1 MRLHSIRLIDYRA
14 ITDAT
19 VDFSSGVTIVE
30 GPNEVGKS
38 SIHQAI
44 TQLREDKD
52 SSRKASVKDTQPVG
66 SDVGPQVSLHL
77 STGDFE
83 VRYSKRWIKQP
94 FTELSILKPVPEQLS
109 GNEAH
114 ERFLAILDE
123 TVDVDLLDA
132 LDVAQGRS
140 LDQASL
146 AEIKALHGALGDAG
160 EDLADHDAFLDRVE
174 SEYLRFFTAKGKETG
189 ELRRLTEELPAADE
203 QYRELK
209 ARSAD
214 MDALVD
220 RHARATDR
228 LKNVRTQL
236 ESAAIEREDAEKAVQ
251 AVSGLKTALD
261 RALERA
267 GAAQRER
274 QRAEETRD
282 RRRALITET
291 TTAEKAVK
299 AADEAL
305 EKVTAAQQEK
315 DSSLDEAQKGLE
327 ARQAELVSAQE
338 EAKATSADLARAR
351 ARKEVDALRKRLV
364 DIREQERRA
373 AEAKATIGSISV
385 TAKDVDKLGGLFTE
399 LRIAQNAKTAAAAQI
414 IARRLG
420 DTAVSIDGVDVPK
433 DSAEEFAVTT
443 DLQIHI
449 DSVVDITVRPGQSP
463 AELDRELESAQTR
476 LDAELDRLDVA
487 TLEQARERSEVRT
500 DAEAVLAEATS
511 TLRVLIGDDDR
522 DGLDAALTRAEHVAG
537 DAADSSKS
545 AASIDELE
553 ARVESTT
560 AAVDDASAKV
570 ETARTTLERIRADRD
585 EARVA
590 AVRAQSTREQA
601 ATTLQN
607 LSTRLSTDREANSD
621 ESLDETLT
629 AAAATLTQLEDEAAA
644 ARSEYDAA
652 DPETLEMRLQNALQ
666 LVESKQKQQEKDR
679 QEVDQLSALIDDR
692 AAEGIYDKL
701 KAAEQNLESIRS
713 KLARMQRQANAIKL
727 LRDTVLTHKEE
738 AQRRYVAPFKE
749 AIEKLGRVIF
759 GQGLSVEISENL
771 EIVSRTLNGRTVAF
785 DALSGGTKEQLALIG
800 RLAVATLVDADAG
813 APVILDD
820 AFGFSDEQRLAAL
833 NVILGNVGRKAQ
845 VILLTCQP
853 DRFSSIGGAETVS
866 LS

>member
-267 GAAQRER
+267 SAAQRER

-338 EAKATSADLARAR
+338 EAKAASADLARAR

-476 LDAELDRLDVA
+476 LDAELDRLDVT

>member
-14 ITDAT
+14 ISDAT

-66 SDVGPQVSLHL
+66 SDVGPQVELHL
-77 STGDFE
+77 STGDYE
-83 VRYSKRWIKQP
+83 LRYRKRWIKQP
-94 FTELSILKPVPEQLS
+94 FTELSILNPVPQQLS
-109 GNEAH
+109 GSEAH

-146 AEIKALHGALGDAG
+146 AEIKALHGALGEAG
-160 EDLADHDAFLDRVE
+160 EEPADHDAFLDRVE
-174 SEYLRFFTAKGKETG
+174 TEYLRFFTAKGKETG
-189 ELRRLTEELPAADE
+189 ELRRLTEELPGAEE
-203 QYRELK
+203 QHRELK

-214 MDALVD
+214 MDGLVD
-220 RHARATDR
+220 RHARAAER
-228 LKNVRTQL
+228 LTNGRTQL
-236 ESAAIEREDAEKAVQ
+236 ESAVTEREEAEQAVQ
-251 AVSGLKTALD
+251 SVSGLKAELD

-267 GAAQRER
+267 GVAQRER
-274 QRAEETRD
+274 QRAEEARD
-282 RRRALITET
+282 RRQALITEV
-291 TTAEKAVK
+291 TTAEESVK
-299 AADEAL
+299 TADDAL
-305 EKVTAAQQEK
+305 KTVTTAQQEE
-315 DSSLDEAQKGLE
+315 DSSLAEAQKGLE
-327 ARQAELVSAQE
+327 AEQTALLTAQD
-338 EAKATSADLARAR
+338 EAKTAAADLARAR
-351 ARKEVDALRKRLV
+351 ARREVETLRKRLA
-364 DIREQERRA
+364 DIRDQERRA
-373 AEAKATIGSISV
+373 AEAKATIGSITV
-385 TAKDVDKLGGLFTE
+385 TAKDVEKLGGLFTE

-414 IARRLG
+414 VARRLG
-420 DTAVSIDGVDVPK
+420 DTAVSIDGTDVPK
-433 DSAEEFAVTT
+433 GSAEEFAVTS
-443 DLQIHI
+443 DLQILV

-463 AELDRELESAQTR
+463 AELDRALDSAQTF
-476 LDAELDRLDVA
+476 LDAELDRLGV
-487 TLEQARERSEVRT
+487 TSLEQARERSEVRT
-500 DAEAVLAEATS
+500 DAEAVLAEASS

-537 DAADSSKS
+537 DPADTSGT
-545 AASIDELE
+545 AASIDDLE
-553 ARVESTT
+553 ARVESTS
-560 AAVDDASAKV
+560 AAVDDATAQV
-570 ETARTTLERIRADRD
+570 ETARTTLERIRTDRD

-607 LSTRLSTDREANSD
+607 LSTRLSMDREANSD
-621 ESLDETLT
+621 ESLDEALT
-629 AAAATLTQLEDEAAA
+629 AATSTQTQAEDEAAA
-644 ARSEYDAA
+644 ARSAYEAA

-666 LVESKQKQQEKDR
+666 LVDSKQKQQEKDR

-701 KAAEQNLESIRS
+701 KAAEQNVESIRS
-713 KLARMQRQANAIKL
+713 KLARMQRQANAIRL
-727 LRDTVLTHKEE
+727 LRDTVLAHKEE

-771 EIVSRTLNGRTVAF
+771 EIVSRTLDGRTVAF

-800 RLAVATLVDADAG
+800 RLAVATLVDAEAG

-833 NVILGNVGRKAQ
+833 NVILGNVGRTAQ

-853 DRFSSIGGAETVS
+853 DRFASIGGAETVS
-866 LS
+866 LG

>member
-338 EAKATSADLARAR
+338 EAKAASADLARAR

-476 LDAELDRLDVA
+476 LDAELDRLDVT

-833 NVILGNVGRKAQ
+833 NVIH
-845 VILLTCQP
+845 I
-853 DRFSSIGGAETVS
+853 SSPASGSKQMQGTKCDGATHRMWER
-866 LS
+866 LHQM

>member
-1 MRLHSIRLIDYRA
+1 MRLHSIRLINYRA

-236 ESAAIEREDAEKAVQ
+236 ESAATEREDAEKAVQ

-338 EAKATSADLARAR
+338 EAKAASADLARAR

-364 DIREQERRA
+364 DIQIGRA
-373 AEAKATIGSISV
+373 SC
-385 TAKDVDKLGGLFTE
+385 
-399 LRIAQNAKTAAAAQI
+399 
-414 IARRLG
+414 
-420 DTAVSIDGVDVPK
+420 
-433 DSAEEFAVTT
+433 
-443 DLQIHI
+443 
-449 DSVVDITVRPGQSP
+449 
-463 AELDRELESAQTR
+463 
-476 LDAELDRLDVA
+476 
-487 TLEQARERSEVRT
+487 RERV
-500 DAEAVLAEATS
+500 
-511 TLRVLIGDDDR
+511 
-522 DGLDAALTRAEHVAG
+522 
-537 DAADSSKS
+537 
-545 AASIDELE
+545 
-553 ARVESTT
+553 
-560 AAVDDASAKV
+560 
-570 ETARTTLERIRADRD
+570 
-585 EARVA
+585 
-590 AVRAQSTREQA
+590 
-601 ATTLQN
+601 
-607 LSTRLSTDREANSD
+607 
-621 ESLDETLT
+621 
-629 AAAATLTQLEDEAAA
+629 
-644 ARSEYDAA
+644 
-652 DPETLEMRLQNALQ
+652 
-666 LVESKQKQQEKDR
+666 
-679 QEVDQLSALIDDR
+679 
-692 AAEGIYDKL
+692 
-701 KAAEQNLESIRS
+701 
-713 KLARMQRQANAIKL
+713 
-727 LRDTVLTHKEE
+727 
-738 AQRRYVAPFKE
+738 
-749 AIEKLGRVIF
+749 
-759 GQGLSVEISENL
+759 
-771 EIVSRTLNGRTVAF
+771 
-785 DALSGGTKEQLALIG
+785 
-800 RLAVATLVDADAG
+800 
-813 APVILDD
+813 
-820 AFGFSDEQRLAAL
+820 
-833 NVILGNVGRKAQ
+833 
-845 VILLTCQP
+845 
-853 DRFSSIGGAETVS
+853 
-866 LS
+866 